1 MSKIRV
7 FGLVFAATAGIVMAG
22 SGLASAETGTTPPV
36 ETGSASVIVDLAKA
50 LATGSS
56 GTTPVPPTTP

>member
-22 SGLASAETGTTPPV
+22 SGLASAQDTGTTPPV
-36 ETGSASVIVDLAKA
+36 ETGSATLIVDLAKL

-56 GTTPVPPTTP
+56 GKPAPTTP